1 MREKKVLKK
10 WIALTLVCVTAIS
23 ASSVWAQNTT
33 AYANTDFNGV
43 AVENATFADWTDG
56 VPTGTH
62 TLGKATVKGDTEIVN
77 GKVYRTA
84 VVGYDSASTN
94 SGSYHALMIPVQL
107 EAGKQ
112 YVLSFEGRLTGS
124 GEHYAYACVGKNRTF
139 SNEIL
144 NWGVGGTIKDKW
156 AKVSSPGTFDV
167 DTDGEY
173 YIGFRLTAG
182 LDDEIALEITNVC
195 VKVVGHEDVSISNS
209 EFFTTVG
216 IDGTV
221 SVDGWEIAKDEYLT
235 DNLIINGDME
245 AETSAWVDGN
255 KQSAL
260 SVVKDADNEE
270 NQLLQVT
277 YGGVTYVRYGNID
290 VKPNTTYE
298 MTYQFRGDT
307 KCRVYPYIKLYGT
320 NQAETTVFDSDF
332 PNRAPSELTWKT
344 ATYQFKTG
352 TTDTKALAQV
362 MINAGSSGAVL
373 YLDNISV
380 REINTSETKLM
391 QLDEETNRGVRLSGG
406 NGCYLTTTTSSLLA
420 NSTYILNLT
429 SALETKGTVKVLAE
443 NNTKQLEVGTE
454 IGVNTCLIQVPAA
467 GKYLLK
473 LGLTDTNMLSL
484 SNISMRLNVGDFN
497 GDGNWSE
504 DEYESMRA
512 SILGME
518 NPFSD
523 LTGDGEST
531 VLDLI
536 RMELYA
542 AGIK

>member
-1 MREKKVLKK
+1 MGEKKGIKK
-10 WIALTLVCVTAIS
+10 WVALTLVCVTAIS
-23 ASSVWAQNTT
+23 ASSVWAQNET

-77 GKVYRTA
+77 GQVYRTA

-112 YVLSFEGRLTGS
+112 YVLGFEGRLTGS
-124 GEHYAYACVGKNRTF
+124 GSHYAYACVGKNRTF
-139 SNEIL
+139 SSEIL

-156 AKVSSPGTFDV
+156 AKASSPKIFEV
-167 DTDGEY
+167 NTDGEY

-195 VKVVGHEDVSISNS
+195 VKVVGHEEVSISNA
-209 EFFTTVG
+209 EFSTTVG
-216 IDGTV
+216 TDGTV
-221 SVDGWEIAKDEYLT
+221 SVDGWEIVKDEYLT

-245 AETSAWVDGN
+245 AETSVWVDGN
-255 KQSAL
+255 KKSAL
-260 SVVKDADNEE
+260 SVVKDADNGE

-290 VKPNTTYE
+290 VKPNTTYV
-298 MTYQFRGDT
+298 MTYQFKGDVA
-307 KCRVYPYIKLYGT
+307 CRVYPYIKLYGP
-320 NQAETTVFDSDF
+320 NQAETTVMDSNF
-332 PNRAPSELTWKT
+332 QNRAPSATTWKT
-344 ATYQFKTG
+344 ATYLFKTG

-362 MINAGSSGAVL
+362 MINNASSGAVL

-380 REINTSETKLM
+380 REINTNETKLM
-391 QLDEETNRGVRLSGG
+391 QLDEETNRGVCLSGG

-454 IGVNTCLIQVPAA
+454 IGVNTCLIQVLAA
-467 GKYLLK
+467 GKYWLK
-473 LGLTDTNMLSL
+473 LGLADTNTLSL

-542 AGIK
+542 SGIK